1 MLAEERHRK
10 IMELLRKD
18 RAVKVAAL
26 TELFGVSTE
35 TVRRDL
41 DYLEREGCLKKV
53 YGGAVLDQ
61 VDTSEPKFQ
70 EREDW
75 DEEEK
80 SELAQTVCRF
90 LKEKDSV
97 ALDSGTTNLKVARA
111 LKKNF
116 ESLTVLTN
124 SIPVM
129 NELMEKPSF
138 NVIFTGGVLDHG
150 EKAVVGENCLR
161 HLKQYRVNYYFMT
174 PSGIS
179 LHSGFTSYGFGEV
192 EVQRAMMDIA
202 GSTIALCNSSCFDK
216 VCLMKICDLIRVE
229 AVIADSELPQE
240 VKERYETEGIN
251 LILPEK

>member
-1 MLAEERHRK
+1 MLAEERYRK

-18 RAVKVAAL
+18 RAVKVAVL

-41 DYLEREGCLKKV
+41 DYLEKEGCLKKV

-70 EREDW
+70 EREYW
-75 DEEEK
+75 YEEEK
-80 SELAQTVCRF
+80 SELAQLACR
-90 LKEKDSV
+90 LIREKDSV

-111 LKKNF
+111 LKKSF
-116 ESLTVLTN
+116 ESLTILTN

-129 NELMEKPSF
+129 NELIDKGSF

-150 EKAVVGENCLR
+150 EKAVIGENCLA

-192 EVQRAMMDIA
+192 EVQRAMIDIA
-202 GSTIALCNSSCFDK
+202 GHTIALCNSSCFDK
-216 VCLMKICDLIRVE
+216 VCLMKICDLIRAE
-229 AVIADSELPQE
+229 SVISDSELSRE
-240 VKERYETEGIN
+240 IKERYETAGIN
-251 LILPEK
+251 LITP